1 MSFCVPP
8 SSYSFSHAPSPLAA
22 PPKQPSTPP
31 PDLYSSSSY
40 TTTSPCMPLTAE
52 RDTFAGRL
60 SKALETVLPLHTA
73 SPQPSARQ
81 RRASLPALFSTPQ
94 HSMPHP
100 YSGGGSTGGAGG
112 SIPLHTLPDPPTIF
126 FPSIPERPI
135 SFSPPPTGAPKA
147 YNTQRRK
154 STSILEAHT
163 RHFQPAYPRY
173 GSSLHPFSG
182 MEVVETPPLFMV
194 NPSFAAAAQRL
205 GVGEPL
211 HLQGQSD
218 PSLYGYKD
226 MRAEHEEAV
235 RRLSL
240 NQAALLDHY
249 EALAYGGYPMT
260 AHQLGHLSFHQQ
272 RQAAAAA
279 ASMGY
284 EAVPPPQPGFL
295 HTHLMPRMSTHSPIT
310 PPLPPMSGPAG
321 GSTSSSDGYYPP
333 PQHASSSAFPMSA
346 PAVMAEAL
354 PSTGSVFEFHLA
366 AAAAAAAAGDPSLLA
381 SRLYRARRSS
391 MDLPLEE
398 NTGTGSGGSGTYSR
412 LQPVTEELYSY
423 LSPELPLPPGSLLLH
438 HIGITGKD
446 RSPDPSSDSF
456 ASSDAGEFQSPPPP
470 LLPPFDS
477 SAAQS
482 IPHSSSA
489 VFYDAPGGLFPVDPQ
504 GHPPS
509 MQSFLPATPS
519 TELGGAASTQLESLI
534 QSAWARHGGVIPAQP
549 DMTYHESLLAMQAA
563 NPTLDPR

>member
-1 MSFCVPP
+1 MSLFFSWCRFEMMLFNTLFSPFHVGLCCG
-8 SSYSFSHAPSPLAA
+8 SLFSHSH
-22 PPKQPSTPP
+22 SIRCI
-31 PDLYSSSSY
+31 S
-40 TTTSPCMPLTAE
+40 
-52 RDTFAGRL
+52 L
-60 SKALETVLPLHTA
+60 S
-73 SPQPSARQ
+73 Q
-81 RRASLPALFSTPQ
+81 Q

-100 YSGGGSTGGAGG
+100 YSGGGSTGGGGGGAGG
-112 SIPLHTLPDPPTIF
+112 SIPLQTLPDPPTIF

-135 SFSPPPTGAPKA
+135 SFSPPPTGPPKA

-182 MEVVETPPLFMV
+182 MEGVETPSLFMV
-194 NPSFAAAAQRL
+194 NPGFAAAAQRL

-211 HLQGQSD
+211 HLPGQSD

-226 MRAEHEEAV
+226 MRTEHEEAV

-249 EALAYGGYPMT
+249 EAMAYGGYPMT

-279 ASMGY
+279 ASLGFDPG
-284 EAVPPPQPGFL
+284 PPPQPGFL
-295 HTHLMPRMSTHSPIT
+295 HSHLMQRMSAHSPIP
-310 PPLPPMSGPAG
+310 PPLPPMSAPTG
-321 GSTSSSDGYYPP
+321 GSSSSDGCYPP
-333 PQHASSSAFPMSA
+333 PQHASSSAFPISA
-346 PAVMAEAL
+346 PPVMAE
-354 PSTGSVFEFHLA
+354 PPPPTGVFEFHLAA

-391 MDLPLEE
+391 MDLPLED

-412 LQPVTEELYSY
+412 LQPVTEELYTY
-423 LSPELPLPPGSLLLH
+423 VSPELPLPPGSLLLH
-438 HIGITGKD
+438 HIGVAAKD
-446 RSPDPSSDSF
+446 RSPEPSSDSL
-456 ASSDAGEFQSPPPP
+456 ASSDAGEYQSPPPPP
-470 LLPPFDS
+470 LLPSFDS

-489 VFYDAPGGLFPVDPQ
+489 ALYDSTGGAFPIDPQ

-519 TELGGAASTQLESLI
+519 AEPGGAASTQLESLI

-563 NPTLDPR
+563 NPALVLSSEL